1 MRFPLRE
8 TIPDAAALLSV
19 SKKNRDGSPLKTWSL
34 LARRGPKR
42 ASKKGGRGGGEKEN
56 NGKGVEVGGVNN
68 IRENYSK
75 KGKKKNRNRSREDG
89 IGERGGLNKT

>member
-1 MRFPLRE
+1 MDQNELR
-8 TIPDAAALLSV
+8 
-19 SKKNRDGSPLKTWSL
+19 
-34 LARRGPKR
+34 
-42 ASKKGGRGGGEKEN
+42 KKGGGRGRGREKEN

-68 IRENYSK
+68 IQENYSK